1 MHKSSAPSLW
11 RRIKARNCL
20 VGSKCNKCSSLF
32 YPPKSVCK
40 CGNDKLDELRFSGKG
55 KIVSFSEIHTPPT
68 NFEKQVPYTVALIK
82 LEEGPMLT
90 AQVVD
95 SGKIYIGMEV
105 ESCLRKMYS
114 NGKEGMLCYG
124 TKFRPA
130 R

>member
-1 MHKSSAPSLW
+1 
-11 RRIKARNCL
+11 
-20 VGSKCNKCSSLF
+20 
-32 YPPKSVCK
+32 
-40 CGNDKLDELRFSGKG
+40 
-55 KIVSFSEIHTPPT
+55 
-68 NFEKQVPYTVALIK
+68 LIK

-95 SGKIYIGMEV
+95 SDNIHIGMEV

-114 NGKEGMLCYG
+114 NGKDGMFCYG

>member
-1 MHKSSAPSLW
+1 M
-11 RRIKARNCL
+11 
-20 VGSKCNKCSSLF
+20 
-32 YPPKSVCK
+32 
-40 CGNDKLDELRFSGKG
+40 DELKFSGKG
-55 KIVSFSEIHTPPT
+55 KIVSFSEIHTPPID
-68 NFEKQVPYTVALIK
+68 FEKQAPYTVALIK

-95 SGKIYIGMEV
+95 SDNIHIGMEV

-114 NGKEGMLCYG
+114 NGKDGMFCYG